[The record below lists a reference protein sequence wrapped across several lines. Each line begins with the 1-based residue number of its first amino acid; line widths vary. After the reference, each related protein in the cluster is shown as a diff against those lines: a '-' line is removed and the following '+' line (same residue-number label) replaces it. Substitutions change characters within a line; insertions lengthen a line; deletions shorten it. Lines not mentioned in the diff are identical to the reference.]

1 MHDHTQIASLF
12 AITTALCWAI
22 GTYAAGRASIKVS
35 SKLLVIFYNI
45 ASATYFII
53 ASNFAFNNIS
63 TKFIIYSI
71 LAGIGHASSLS
82 LVGYALSKGRSGVI
96 APVSTILEIAIPVV
110 VTTFV
115 VARLGWLSYFGILI
129 LISSIWLLRKADNST
144 HETTVFTDI
153 VYGMLIGAGFGSF
166 ITFTSLVDNAHKHN
180 AFFIAQ
186 ISSMTLMIIL
196 LMISKLKFKKK
207 IGVIYLK
214 QKNIIIPAFIFASLE
229 LVGAISLNHALAR
242 GNVGIV
248 SALASIPF
256 TLGLI
261 AISVILLKEK
271 LTKLQFTGIAIA
283 TIGIAITHLSTM

>member
-1 MHDHTQIASLF
+1 MLGDRYLF
-12 AITTALCWAI
+12 
-22 GTYAAGRASIKVS
+22 AGRASIKVS

-110 VTTFV
+110 
-115 VARLGWLSYFGILI
+115 ARLGWLSYFGILI

-166 ITFTSLVDNAHKHN
+166 ITFTSLVGNAHKNN

-186 ISSMTLMIIL
+186 ISSMTLQIIL